1 MLAYCRAYVVS
12 AGATQDRA
20 LTSLAQRVEF
30 GDVRSVFR
38 SEPLP
43 ADQRVTFFLVDY
55 QLSEPSLR
63 SIIASVR
70 SNRQDVIRYAP
81 IVLFLRDGPY
91 QDMLRFIQLGFD
103 DVIALPDKREELSSR
118 LRAQLR
124 DDIVYF
130 ETDTYLGPD
139 RRRMEVPAEPVE
151 YRRTGTTPH
160 TKLFIERD
168 SRAGVKVLRREI
180 MGIPSQRRPSEP
192 ILAPQYGFFRQ
203 AAR

>member
-20 LTSLAQRVEF
+20 LTTLAQRVEF

-70 SNRQDVIRYAP
+70 SNRHDVVRYAP

-103 DVIALPDKREELSSR
+103 DVIALPDKREVLSSR

-139 RRRMEVPAEPVE
+139 RRRMELPSDPIEF
-151 YRRTGTTPH
+151 RRTGTTPH

-180 MGIPSQRRPSEP
+180 IGTPATRRPLEANLP
-192 ILAPQYGFFRQ
+192 PQYGFFRQ